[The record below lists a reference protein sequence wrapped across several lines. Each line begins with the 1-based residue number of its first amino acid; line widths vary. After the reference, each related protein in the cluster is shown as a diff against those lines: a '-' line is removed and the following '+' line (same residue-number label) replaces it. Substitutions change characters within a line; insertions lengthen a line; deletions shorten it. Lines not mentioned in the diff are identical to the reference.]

1 MHGSSTG
8 MLIEVG
14 KAGDAT
20 EREKKGM
27 KTGQCLSLDHK
38 CDVHILV
45 LWV

>member
-20 EREKKGM
+20 EGSGGRFLEIHRNSQK
-27 KTGQCLSLDHK
+27 
-38 CDVHILV
+38 
-45 LWV
+45 